1 MASPTHAAYLAPTA
15 PPRHLHLLLRLRLR
29 GRPAVSTCVRA
40 TAHGGDGGSSYLDM
54 WKKAVE
60 RERRSAE
67 IAHRLQQS
75 SSAAAAAVK
84 EEEGEGKAAA
94 AAGDVERRTA
104 RFEEML
110 RVPREER
117 DRVQRRQVIDRAAAA
132 LAAARA
138 VLKDPPPPPPPSP
151 PSTPPQEREQQQKP
165 AATAIQ
171 AGSESG
177 LVSRTAP
184 GESDR
189 ASPPPPVTETAT
201 EAAKVSVPDSGDSSP
216 FKKSSSKLG
225 TPGPDFWSWLPPVEN
240 STKLGEID
248 TGLKPSEKLDS
259 FAGQPDLLMEKE
271 QSEDILSLP
280 FETSFFKKEDR
291 SLPPFQSFAEPEN
304 VESEPSIT
312 ADAEET
318 FEDQFSKNAAEAARA
333 LSASDEKS
341 SHGVRPD
348 GSLWWKETGV
358 EQRPDGVTCK
368 WTVIRGVSAD
378 GAVEWEDKYWEASDR
393 FDHKELGSEKSG
405 RDATGNVWR
414 EYWKESMWQ
423 DFTCGVMHM
432 EKTADK
438 WGQNGKGEQWQ
449 EQWWEHYDSSGKA
462 EKWADKWCSLDPNT
476 PLDVGHA
483 HVWHERWGE
492 KYDGCGGSAKYTDK
506 WAERSEGDGWSKWG
520 DKWDEHFDPNGHGVK
535 QGETWWAGKY
545 GDRWNRT
552 WGEHHNCT
560 GWVHKYGRSSSGE
573 HWDTH
578 VPQDTWYERFPHF
591 GFEHCFNN
599 SVQLRSVKRQTPKN
613 TKPEKD

>member
-1 MASPTHAAYLAPTA
+1 MASCNAAAVAHAAPGV
-15 PPRHLHLLLRLRLR
+15 LLLRLGVR
-29 GRPAVSTCVRA
+29 GGCCGGGAAVARRAPRVRAVS
-40 TAHGGDGGSSYLDM
+40 GGDGVGGGSSYLDM

-67 IAHRLQQS
+67 IARQLQ
-75 SSAAAAAVK
+75 ATRAVV
-84 EEEGEGKAAA
+84 EEEEEAPPPTA
-94 AAGDVERRTA
+94 DVERRTA

-138 VLKDPPPPPPPSP
+138 VLKEPPPPPAPLP
-151 PSTPPQEREQQQKP
+151 QQQKT
-165 AATAIQ
+165 AVATDEA
-171 AGSESG
+171 ESG
-177 LVSRTAP
+177 NGLGSRKGT

-189 ASPPPPVTETAT
+189 ASQPPAPAPAQS
-201 EAAKVSVPDSGDSSP
+201 AKVSDSGDSSP
-216 FKKSSSKLG
+216 YKQASSKLG
-225 TPGPDFWSWLPPVEN
+225 TPGPDFWSWLPQVEN
-240 STKLGEID
+240 STKLGEAD
-248 TGLKPSEKLDS
+248 TGLKPSKKVDS
-259 FAGQPDLLMEKE
+259 FSSQPDLLMEKE
-271 QSEDILSLP
+271 QSADILSLP
-280 FETSFFKKEDR
+280 FETSFFKKDR

-304 VESEPSIT
+304 VESEPNLT
-312 ADAEET
+312 ADPEET
-318 FEDQFSKNAAEAARA
+318 FEDQFSKNAAEAAIA
-333 LSASDEKS
+333 LSTSNEKS
-341 SHGVRPD
+341 SHGVHPD

-438 WGQNGKGEQWQ
+438 WGKNGKGEQWQ
-449 EQWWEHYDSSGKA
+449 EQWWEQYDSNGKA
-462 EKWADKWCSLDPNT
+462 DKWADKWCSLDPNT

-492 KYDGCGGSAKYTDK
+492 KYDGSGGSVKYTDK

-535 QGETWWAGKY
+535 QGETWWEGKY

-552 WGEHHNCT
+552 WGEKHNT
-560 GWVHKYGRSSSGE
+560 SGWVHKYGRSSSGE

-578 VPQDTWYERFPHF
+578 VQQDTWYERYPHF

-599 SVQLRSVKRQTPKN
+599 SVQLRSVKRQPPRN
-613 TKPEKD
+613 MKPEKE

>member
-1 MASPTHAAYLAPTA
+1 MAASNAASVSPAAP
-15 PPRHLHLLLRLRLR
+15 HLLLLRR
-29 GRPAVSTCVRA
+29 RAGGARNARVRA
-40 TAHGGDGGSSYLDM
+40 VAGGGGGGGGGASYLDM
-54 WKKAVE
+54 WRKAVE

-67 IAHRLQQS
+67 LARRLQEPPAQV
-75 SSAAAAAVK
+75 AEAEPEAPAP
-84 EEEGEGKAAA
+84 E
-94 AAGDVERRTA
+94 VERRTA

-138 VLKDPPPPPPPSP
+138 VLKEPPAQSPPPSP
-151 PSTPPQEREQQQKP
+151 PATPPQEAEP
-165 AATAIQ
+165 AAAA
-171 AGSESG
+171 AGVGGSG
-177 LVSRTAP
+177 GGGAPRGSDRGSRTA
-184 GESDR
+184 
-189 ASPPPPVTETAT
+189 APPPPSAE
-201 EAAKVSVPDSGDSSP
+201 VPDSGDSSTY
-216 FKKSSSKLG
+216 KKTSSKLG
-225 TPGPDFWSWLPPVEN
+225 TPGPDFWSWLPPVQN
-240 STKLGEID
+240 SSKPRESS
-248 TGLKPSEKLDS
+248 TGLKPSKKVDTFS
-259 FAGQPDLLMEKE
+259 RQPDLLEKE
-271 QSEDILSLP
+271 QSADILSLP
-280 FETSFFKKEDR
+280 LETSIFEKKEDR

-304 VESEPSIT
+304 VDSKGNLAAE
-312 ADAEET
+312 AEET
-318 FEDQFSKNAAEAARA
+318 FETQFSKNAAEAARA
-333 LSASDEKS
+333 LSQSDEKS
-341 SHGVRPD
+341 SHGVYAD
-348 GSLWWKETGV
+348 GTMWWKETGI
-358 EQRPDGVTCK
+358 EQRPDGVICK
-368 WTVIRGVSAD
+368 WTVTRGVSAD

-423 DFTCGVMHM
+423 DYTSGVMHM

-449 EQWWEHYDSSGKA
+449 EKWFEHYESTGKA

-492 KYDGCGGSAKYTDK
+492 EYDGHGGSVKYTDK

-535 QGETWWAGKY
+535 QGETWWEGKY

-552 WGEHHNCT
+552 WGEQHNGS

-578 VPQDTWYERFPHF
+578 VPQETWYERFPHF
-591 GFEHCFNN
+591 GFYHCFEN
-599 SVQLRSVKRQTPKN
+599 SVQLRSVRRQPPPPPRK
-613 TKPEKD
+613 

>member
-1 MASPTHAAYLAPTA
+1 MASA
-15 PPRHLHLLLRLRLR
+15 
-29 GRPAVSTCVRA
+29 
-40 TAHGGDGGSSYLDM
+40 D
-54 WKKAVE
+54 
-60 RERRSAE
+60 
-67 IAHRLQQS
+67 
-75 SSAAAAAVK
+75 
-84 EEEGEGKAAA
+84 
-94 AAGDVERRTA
+94 
-104 RFEEML
+104 
-110 RVPREER
+110 
-117 DRVQRRQVIDRAAAA
+117 
-132 LAAARA
+132 
-138 VLKDPPPPPPPSP
+138 
-151 PSTPPQEREQQQKP
+151 
-165 AATAIQ
+165 
-171 AGSESG
+171 ESIMAD
-177 LVSRTAP
+177 T
-184 GESDR
+184 
-189 ASPPPPVTETAT
+189 
-201 EAAKVSVPDSGDSSP
+201 GDSSP
-216 FKKSSSKLG
+216 FKQSSSKLG

-240 STKLGEID
+240 SAKLGEID
-248 TGLKPSEKLDS
+248 TGLKPSKKMDS
-259 FAGQPDLLMEKE
+259 FSSQPDLLMEKE
-271 QSEDILSLP
+271 QSADILSLP
-280 FETSFFKKEDR
+280 FETTFFKKEDR

-304 VESEPSIT
+304 VESEPNLT

-318 FEDQFSKNAAEAARA
+318 FEEQFSKNAAEAARA

-341 SHGVRPD
+341 SHGVHPD

-358 EQRPDGVTCK
+358 EQRSDGVTCK

-438 WGQNGKGEQWQ
+438 WGKNGKGEQWQ

-492 KYDGCGGSAKYTDK
+492 KYDGCGGSVKYTDK

-520 DKWDEHFDPNGHGVK
+520 DKWDEHFDPNAHGVK
-535 QGETWWAGKY
+535 QGETWWEGKY

-552 WGEHHNCT
+552 WGEHHNGT

-578 VPQDTWYERFPHF
+578 APQDTWYERYPHF

-599 SVQLRSVKRQTPKN
+599 SVQLRSVKRQSSRN
-613 TKPEKD
+613 IKPEKD

>member
-1 MASPTHAAYLAPTA
+1 
-15 PPRHLHLLLRLRLR
+15 
-29 GRPAVSTCVRA
+29 
-40 TAHGGDGGSSYLDM
+40 M

-60 RERRSAE
+60 RERRSAD
-67 IAHRLQQS
+67 IARRLQAS
-75 SSAAAAAVK
+75 TAVEED
-84 EEEGEGKAAA
+84 EEESGE
-94 AAGDVERRTA
+94 RTA

-138 VLKDPPPPPPPSP
+138 VLKEPPLPPPAPL
-151 PSTPPQEREQQQKP
+151 PPQQQP
-165 AATAIQ
+165 AVATGK
-171 AGSESG
+171 AGSGNG
-177 LVSRTAP
+177 LGSRKAP

-189 ASPPPPVTETAT
+189 ASRPPASAPVP
-201 EAAKVSVPDSGDSSP
+201 EAAQPAKVPDAGDSSP
-216 FKKSSSKLG
+216 YKQSSSKLG
-225 TPGPDFWSWLPPVEN
+225 TPGPDFWSWLPPVDN
-240 STKLGEID
+240 STKLGEFD
-248 TGLKPSEKLDS
+248 TGLKPSMKVDS
-259 FAGQPDLLMEKE
+259 FSSQPDLLMEKQ
-271 QSEDILSLP
+271 QSADILSLP
-280 FETSFFKKEDR
+280 FETSFFKKKEDR

-304 VESEPSIT
+304 VESEPNIT

-318 FEDQFSKNAAEAARA
+318 FEEQFSKNAAEAARA
-333 LSASDEKS
+333 LSTSDDKS
-341 SHGVRPD
+341 SHGVHPD

-358 EQRPDGVTCK
+358 EQRPDGVICK

-438 WGQNGKGEQWQ
+438 WGKNGKGEQWQ

-492 KYDGCGGSAKYTDK
+492 KYDGCGGSVKYTDK

-535 QGETWWAGKY
+535 QGETWWEGKY

-552 WGEHHNCT
+552 WGEHHNGT

-578 VPQDTWYERFPHF
+578 VPQDTWYERYPHF

-599 SVQLRSVKRQTPKN
+599 SVQLRSVKRQPPRN
-613 TKPEKD
+613 IKPEKN